1 MQPLLT
7 QHLAAHQYLREEL
20 VKQFPETDEDTL
32 RDTVEGL
39 TSLPEILA
47 NILRGHL
54 EDVALVTALRA
65 RIGDMQERAARLELR
80 ADQKRALVLAVMER
94 ADMRKLVQP
103 DFSAFLRTA
112 APGLIVVNEALI
124 PEPFW
129 RPQPP
134 KLDRR
139 GVLEALKA
147 GHNVPGATLGT
158 AANSLSVRTR

>member
-1 MQPLLT
+1 MQPLLA

-20 VKQFPETDEDTL
+20 LKQFPEIDEDAL

-39 TSLPEILA
+39 TSLPDILA

-54 EDVALVTALRA
+54 EEVALVTALRR

-80 ADQKRALVLAVMER
+80 AEQKRALVLAVMER

-103 DFSAFLRTA
+103 DFSAFLRSA
-112 APGLIVVNEALI
+112 SPALIVLNEAQI

-139 GVLEALKA
+139 EVLEALKA
-147 GHNVPGATLGT
+147 GQSVPGAALGT
-158 AANSLSVRTR
+158 STSALSVRTR

>member
-1 MQPLLT
+1 MQPLLA

-54 EDVALVTALRA
+54 DDVALVTALRA

-103 DFSAFLRTA
+103 DFSAFLRNA
-112 APGLIVVNEALI
+112 APGLIVVNEAQI

-129 RPQPP
+129 RPQPA

-147 GHNVPGATLGT
+147 GHSVPGAALGPGT
-158 AANSLSVRTR
+158 STLSVRTR